1 MNRPIVLVRPC
12 GNVRSIMATIRPF
25 KGLRFNVDTNRLSS
39 IVAPPYD
46 VISPAEREIL
56 ANQDPLNVVRLTL
69 PEQNSDD
76 RSKFVKYARS
86 ASQLEEWRRGGE
98 IQLENM
104 PAYYRYSQ
112 KFSVPGTDQVFE
124 RTKLVATIKVEPY
137 DKKIVLPHEQTFPKH
152 KEDRMRILEATRSH
166 LECIFGLYEDPNQAL
181 HNLVTSAP
189 AEDICDI
196 VTSDDGI
203 EHRFERIVNPDA
215 LNSISS
221 AMAEKSVWIAD
232 GHHRYETALSF
243 RQNLREKPG
252 LIAEDFMMMALCSI
266 SDPGL
271 VLLPT
276 HRILKSMPFSADE
289 LKGRLAEQ
297 FDVRSLSNNELM
309 RELQAVEAIGGRGL
323 GIAMP
328 GGSGLL
334 AEIRNLDALVAE
346 MTVAGG
352 EDVKRLDVSILHG
365 YVFAK
370 LLGLTGHD
378 FFTYTRLEQEALESV
393 ENGAP
398 AAFLM
403 NPPTVEDMRRIALSG
418 DFMPQKSTYYYPKL
432 LSGMVMWSLKDF
444 EA

>member
-1 MNRPIVLVRPC
+1 
-12 GNVRSIMATIRPF
+12 MATIRPF
-25 KGLRFNVDTNRLSS
+25 RGLRFNVDPNRLAS

-46 VISPAEREIL
+46 VISPAQRETL
-56 ANQDPLNVVRLTL
+56 VNQDPLNVVRLTL

-86 ASQLEEWRRGGE
+86 ASQLEEWRRNGE
-98 IQLENM
+98 IGLEDK
-104 PAYYRYSQ
+104 PSYYRYSQ
-112 KFSVPGTDQVFE
+112 KFAVPGSELFFE

-137 DKKIVLPHEQTFPKH
+137 DKRIVLPHEQTFSKH

-166 LECIFGLYEDPNQAL
+166 LECIFGLYEDPNQTL
-181 HNLVTSAP
+181 HNLIVSAP
-189 AEDICDI
+189 GESLCDI
-196 VTSDDGI
+196 VTTDDGI
-203 EHRFERIVNPDA
+203 EHKFERIVNPDA
-215 LNSISS
+215 LNSISAS
-221 AMAEKSVWIAD
+221 MSEKSVWIAD
-232 GHHRYETALSF
+232 GHHRYETALAF
-243 RQNLREKPG
+243 RQNLGDRPG

-276 HRILKSMPFSADE
+276 HRILKSMPISVDE
-289 LKGRLAEQ
+289 LKGRLTEQ
-297 FDVRSLSNNELM
+297 FDVRPISNSLIM
-309 RELQAVEAIGGRGL
+309 VELQRIEKSGGRAIGL
-323 GIAMP
+323 ALP
-328 GGSGLL
+328 GGTGFV

-346 MTVAGG
+346 MAGSGG
-352 EDVKRLDVSILHG
+352 EDLQRLDVSILHG
-365 YVFAK
+365 YIFEK

-378 FFTYTRLEQEALESV
+378 FFTYTRLELEAIGSV

-403 NPPTVEDMRRIALSG
+403 NPPTVDDMRRIAIGG